1 MAAERLPPV
10 LRLFKLASVVNTPA
24 LFVGGLAAA
33 AGERWGAYLLVT
45 NCLFQMGSHLSSG
58 AWAYRDA
65 MSRPW
70 PDVPALED
78 DEWDE

>member
-1 MAAERLPPV
+1 
-10 LRLFKLASVVNTPA
+10 
-24 LFVGGLAAA
+24 
-33 AGERWGAYLLVT
+33 
-45 NCLFQMGSHLSSG
+45 MGSHLSSG